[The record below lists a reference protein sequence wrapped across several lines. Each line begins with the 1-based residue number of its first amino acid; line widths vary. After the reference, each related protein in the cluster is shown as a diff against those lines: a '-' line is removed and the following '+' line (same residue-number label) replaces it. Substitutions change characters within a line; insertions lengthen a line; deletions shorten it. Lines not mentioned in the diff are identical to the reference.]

1 MILLD
6 ENVSIEQVQILRSR
20 HIRAQHLGFGIG
32 QEGMKDAQIIP
43 FLLQRR
49 RPTFFTLDADFYK
62 RQLCHARYCLVYLV
76 VTQYEVAAFTR
87 RFLQHSA
94 FSTEAMRMG
103 SVVRVSPAGLSTWY
117 LYAEQETHYGWL

>member
-6 ENVSIEQVQILRSR
+6 ENVSAEQVQILRSR
-20 HIRAQHLGFGIG
+20 HIRAHHLGFGIG

-62 RQLCHARYCLVYLV
+62 RHLCHAHYCLVYLV
-76 VTQYEVAAFTR
+76 VTQYEVAAFIR
-87 RFLQHSA
+87 RFLQHRA
-94 FSTEAMRMG
+94 FDTEAKRMG
-103 SVVRVSPAGLSTWY
+103 SVVRVSPAGLT
-117 LYAEQETHYGWL
+117 T